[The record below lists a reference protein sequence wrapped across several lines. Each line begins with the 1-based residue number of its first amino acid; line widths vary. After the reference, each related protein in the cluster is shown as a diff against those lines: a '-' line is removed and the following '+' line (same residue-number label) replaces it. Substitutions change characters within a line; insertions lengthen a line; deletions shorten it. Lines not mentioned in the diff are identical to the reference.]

1 MKTHT
6 QNFKEEIK
14 LLGKQQEVK
23 ITYTL
28 NNEQIE
34 LTSEDINSITPYY
47 EGSLLKSVMKQ
58 LDIDSNINIP
68 EGTEIRFKY
77 GLLVNGEYEYLDYGN
92 YIVYTSEKQED
103 TGSYSLVCY
112 DKMLYFMK
120 DYESLGLTYPVTV
133 REYIIALCTKLGLT
147 FKNANDTFPNYDK
160 QLTSDLFEGIGFTYR
175 DVADDLAEAIASTI
189 CLDINDEVEL
199 RDINTAY
206 ELQQKSGSPIHI
218 NNSIEAPLQHFRLNG
233 GSKQETREGSNY
245 FNINDLVKGMGA
257 LNVDEEDFVTVS
269 LDNSS
274 GTSQKYYNV
283 YTNPSK
289 LIKPNTK
296 YYLVLEVKEVSG
308 TGNIMVHSFN
318 QSDHKPQFSGSK
330 NYVFTNLVAGDI
342 KIDEITSLEDF
353 SDSNS
358 MLRTFLSY
366 NAGQSGSITFRISV
380 LEEEPTEDTFKYE
393 QYGAMPS
400 PNYPSKIET
409 VGSNVNE
416 LEYPFVDTTKTTNGI
431 TFTDNGDGAII
442 ANGTATENAYFNLSK
457 PTIKAGKHILSG
469 IPQEASTSTYF
480 VKFGTVNITSS
491 YQFDWAE
498 EFTPTESYI
507 RINKGVT
514 VNNLVFKIKLE
525 EGNQATPYSPYGMG
539 SVEIGVCNKNFL
551 KFIETDKTQSGLDV
565 VASNNSIEVSGTST
579 ASITLFNIFED
590 IRLKKGTY
598 TFSFNAQN
606 PPSANSTQFIL
617 CKEDGIRIKTLNAWG
632 NTSSSVITLEE
643 DTIISSSKSYFYVNK
658 NITFNNTKYELQ
670 IEKGES
676 ATEIIEHQSQT
687 KIMPI
692 QQEMLEGDY
701 IEDVEHHGWK
711 KIILNGTENITQNSN
726 KNLFVYMLPDDIA
739 KFVGADIVPEILSNQ
754 YAAIKFD
761 DGYSGEKDYGITFGL
776 NSGDRICIRN
786 KDYST
791 IEELKTALATNNLTI
806 YYQLATPIDL
816 ELTEEQKE
824 AKKINTYNNVTNIV
838 ADNELATL
846 DVEYATSI
854 ETIDEE
860 YLKDTNVNF
869 GEKYGPINS
878 IVLSRAESDNVY
890 LQDEESIQKNG
901 LCELKIKDN
910 QIMNFNDRS
919 DYLPDLLNKLKGIE
933 FYLND
938 FTSTGIMFLE
948 LLDRYNVKV
957 AEKIYSCVMFNNE
970 QDITQGLE
978 EQVYTEIPETGET
991 DYTKADK
998 TDQKINQTNLIVDKQ
1013 NQQIQGIITQ
1023 IGDRSEKETSITAD
1037 IDGLSAKVEQI
1048 EDVTN
1053 NITGTKVLT
1062 LENCVAGDLLELHI
1076 YGNNT
1081 VFDYLLP
1088 SDTLYPSNTLYP
1100 KGDSRISVINYPS
1113 NSEEGTE
1120 TGLYELGVIEVLRQN
1135 ENVCDEYVLKDG
1147 QAKII
1152 RRINKDGTVKATE
1165 TIEDLG
1171 TFSIPLLEGDNEI
1184 VIKNYSAKME
1194 AKWAIKND
1202 YTDIFTTKV
1211 EMNSSITQT
1220 AQEINL
1226 EVSKKVDENEIISKI
1241 NQSAEQISIKAEKIS
1256 LSGKTLNLE
1265 DDIEIISENF
1275 KVDKNGNME
1284 ANNGRFIG
1292 GEIILNGGTNENPVF
1307 KVQVDDNGSEYTII
1321 NPTGL
1326 TINKSAS
1333 AAVSIG
1339 DIGAND
1345 MLLSVDGD
1353 SSTFRIN
1360 TSSQKCDLISMDL
1373 SVLGNVTA
1381 NEYNYN
1387 SLESIKKNI
1396 EAFKE
1401 NAINIIKNADIYE
1414 FNYKTEND
1422 KDKKHI
1428 GFIIGKNYNTPKE
1441 VVAKNNESID
1451 TYTMSAI
1458 CWKAIQEQQKQIEE
1472 MQKEIEKLKGEK

>member
-6 QNFKEEIK
+6 QDFKEEIK

-28 NNEQIE
+28 DNEQIE
-34 LTSEDINSITPYY
+34 LTSEDINSATPNY
-47 EGSLLKSVMKQ
+47 EGSLLKSVMKE
-58 LDIDSNINIP
+58 LDIDSNVNIP
-68 EGTEIRFKY
+68 EGTEINFKY

-103 TGSYSLVCY
+103 TGSYNLVCY

-175 DVADDLAEAIASTI
+175 DIADDLAEVTASVI
-189 CLDINDEVEL
+189 CLNLEDEVEL

-206 ELQQKSGSPIHI
+206 ELQQKSGNPIHI
-218 NNSIEAPLQHFRLNG
+218 NSIEAPLQHFRLNG
-233 GSKQETREGSNY
+233 GSKQETREGYNLLDVLGNKSAGTTHTVNGITYTINADGSIKVEGTATENADYFIAGNWGLTEPIIELDGTYTLQLVDNTNTAIRIYLLNQSNV
-245 FNINDLVKGMGA
+245 INSTYGNTTLTKTE
-257 LNVDEEDFVTVS
+257 NVTGWFIRV
-269 LDNSS
+269 NS
-274 GTSQKYYNV
+274 GTTINTTIYPQLV
-283 YTNPSK
+283 QGGET
-289 LIKPNTK
+289 KP
-296 YYLVLEVKEVSG
+296 
-308 TGNIMVHSFN
+308 
-318 QSDHKPQFSGSK
+318 
-330 NYVFTNLVAGDI
+330 
-342 KIDEITSLEDF
+342 
-353 SDSNS
+353 
-358 MLRTFLSY
+358 
-366 NAGQSGSITFRISV
+366 
-380 LEEEPTEDTFKYE
+380 YE

-400 PNYPSKIET
+400 PEYPSRVET
-409 VGSNVNE
+409 VGSNINE
-416 LEYPFVDTTKTTNGI
+416 FDKSASPIYVAGS
-431 TFTDNGDGAII
+431 
-442 ANGTATENAYFNLSK
+442 TATEIENGIRIA
-457 PTIKAGKHILSG
+457 TISSNQGLFCLYKIKDITNFKGKTFTVKANWIASASNKGRIILGLCDSNGGNRISG
-469 IPQEASTSTYF
+469 ADTYVSGEAISYTIPDTLSTSTYLALWLYSNAN
-480 VKFGTVNITSS
+480 GTTQAGDYVDYTDI
-491 YQFDWAE
+491 
-498 EFTPTESYI
+498 
-507 RINKGVT
+507 
-514 VNNLVFKIKLE
+514 KIE
-525 EGNQATPYSPYGMG
+525 EGDKATAYSPYGMG
-539 SVEIGVCNKNFL
+539 SVEIDVGNKNL
-551 KFIETDKTQSGLDV
+551 AEIEQGDINPTTGKENNATKVFRSNYIRVKNGTTYVWSVNKTLT
-565 VASNNSIEVSGTST
+565 NPLN
-579 ASITLFNIFED
+579 
-590 IRLKKGTY
+590 IRLYDIDKNYIGYASFSGQKTY
-598 TFSFNAQN
+598 TVTNKDIAYLRIRCDLVGEE
-606 PPSANSTQFIL
+606 TI
-617 CKEDGIRIKTLNAWG
+617 DGLIVQIEEG
-632 NTSSSVITLEE
+632 NTSTDIV
-643 DTIISSSKSYFYVNK
+643 
-658 NITFNNTKYELQ
+658 
-670 IEKGES
+670 
-676 ATEIIEHQSQT
+676 EHEQQT

-701 IEDVEHHGWK
+701 IENVEHHGWN
-711 KIILNGTENITQNSN
+711 KIVLDGTENIQTNPFGTNS
-726 KNLFVYMLPDDIA
+726 FIITLPTSAPAKISETETIVLSTHFKGIA
-739 KFVGADIVPEILSNQ
+739 LEDRG
-754 YAAIKFD
+754 
-761 DGYSGEKDYGITFGL
+761 
-776 NSGDRICIRN
+776 NSGDNVCYIESTGLTFTIRN
-786 KDYST
+786 TEFATLETFKAYLA
-791 IEELKTALATNNLTI
+791 EQYTAGTPVTI
-806 YYQLATPIDL
+806 YYKRATPLDL

-824 AKKINTYNNVTNIV
+824 AQKINTYNNVTNINI
-838 ADNELATL
+838 DNELATL
-846 DVEYATSI
+846 DITYATSV

-890 LQDEESIQKNG
+890 LQDEESIQENG

-919 DYLPDLLNKLKGIE
+919 DYLPDILNKLKGIE

-1023 IGDRSEKETSITAD
+1023 IGDRSEKETTITAD

-1053 NITGTKVLT
+1053 NTTGTKVIT

-1100 KGDSRISVINYPS
+1100 KGDSRISIINYPS

-1120 TGLYELGVIEVLRQN
+1120 TGLYELGVMEVLRQN
-1135 ENVCDEYVLKDG
+1135 GNVCDEYVLKDG

-1171 TFSIPLLEGDNEI
+1171 TFSISLLEGDNEI

-1353 SSTFRIN
+1353 GSTFRIN

-1381 NEYNYN
+1381 NGYNYN

-1451 TYTMSAI
+1451 IYTMSAI
-1458 CWKAIQEQQKQIEE
+1458 CWKAIQEQQKQIGE